1 MWRVL
6 LTGAGRARRMDAM
19 RIAVA
24 QVVSGGDPVRNLEL
38 VRTFAAR
45 AKDAGAS
52 LVVFPEATMAS
63 FATRSADAAESLDG
77 PWASGVAEIARELA
91 LTIVV
96 GMFTPARTRTE
107 RARARN
113 TVIVVDASGPVT
125 HYDKT
130 HMFDAWG
137 FEESRHIEAGDRPVT
152 FERDGL
158 TFGLAVCYEVRFPEL
173 FKYLAGAGAQV
184 VIVVASWMRGDGK
197 VDQWRA
203 LNRARALDSTCY
215 IVAAGQGNPA
225 AVGLPSKP
233 DVPTGVGHS
242 VVVSPLGE
250 VLAEASDAPEL
261 LVVDLD
267 PEAVADARRHLPVL
281 ATSRFTIVAP

>member
-1 MWRVL
+1 ME
-6 LTGAGRARRMDAM
+6 GM

-24 QVVSGGDPVRNLEL
+24 QIVSGVDPAPNLAI

-63 FATRSADAAESLDG
+63 FATRSSDVAEPLDG
-77 PWASGVAEIARELA
+77 PWASAIIAIAREVGIA
-91 LTIVV
+91 IVA
-96 GMFTPARTRTE
+96 GMFTSVRAHTG

-113 TVIVVDASGPVT
+113 TLIVADASGVVT
-125 HYDKT
+125 HYDKM

-152 FERDGL
+152 FEIDGL
-158 TFGLAVCYEVRFPEL
+158 TVGLAVCYEVRFPEL
-173 FKYLAGAGAQV
+173 FKYLAQAGAQV
-184 VIVVASWMRGDGK
+184 VVVAASWMRGSGK
-197 VDQWRA
+197 ADQWRA

-215 IVAAGQGNPA
+215 IVSAGQGVPA
-225 AVGLPSKP
+225 TVGLLSKP
-233 DVPTGVGHS
+233 DAPTGVGHS
-242 VVVSPLGE
+242 VVVSPLGD
-250 VLAEASDAPEL
+250 VLAEAGDAPEL

-267 PEAVADARRHLPVL
+267 PDAVADARRRLPVL
-281 ATSRFTIVAP
+281 ATSRFGITAP